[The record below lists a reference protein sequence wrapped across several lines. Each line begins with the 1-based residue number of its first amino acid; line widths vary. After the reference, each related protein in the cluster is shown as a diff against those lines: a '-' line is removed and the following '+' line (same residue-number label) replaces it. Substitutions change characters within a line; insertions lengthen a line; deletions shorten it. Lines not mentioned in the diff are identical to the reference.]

1 MNCANR
7 RELVGPLLFVYA
19 GMLILISNKRILDF
33 SFLSG
38 PRHMVGV
45 SRGKKTIMDFMESK
59 QIGKS

>member
-38 PRHMVGV
+38 PRHKVGV
-45 SRGKKTIMDFMESK
+45 SRGKKNNYGLYGE
-59 QIGKS
+59 